1 MKKLSLL
8 IALILCATIGGVYA
22 AWAYN
27 DPTKTMVADE
37 EIIFSMDAAIQE
49 GTQGTIEITHNFK
62 FKIVPLLD
70 KDPTS
75 QNPNANHTT
84 AIQFYTI
91 AENPVAMADDEATIT
106 ITFTP
111 NASADGD
118 VKENGP
124 SADFFFKMDADMK
137 YNGEDII
144 TFGAT
149 ETAKEDIVWEK
160 QEDGSFVA
168 VLLAKDYIS
177 IAETYLSDIEEF
189 NTYRDATFG
198 RTVLMFVNEKT
209 A

>member
-37 EIIFSMDAAIQE
+37 EVIFSMDNAVQE
-49 GTQGTIEITHNFK
+49 GTQGTIDISHNFK

-70 KDPTS
+70 KDPTN
-75 QNPNANHTT
+75 QNPNANHIT
-84 AIQFYTI
+84 AIQFTTI
-91 AENPVAMADDEATIT
+91 AENPEVMADDQATIT

-111 NASADGD
+111 NASADGA

-124 SADFFFKMDADMK
+124 SANFYFKMDADMK

-144 TFGAT
+144 TFRAT
-149 ETAKEDIVWEK
+149 ETAPEDIVWEK
-160 QEDGSFVA
+160 QADGSFVA
-168 VLLAKDYIS
+168 VLLAKDYIT
-177 IAETYLSDIEEF
+177 IAETYLSDIQEF
-189 NTYRDATFG
+189 TTYRNATIG
-198 RTVLMFVNEKT
+198 RTVIMQVNEKT